1 MYCDIIIIHRK
12 GVSESMKKW
21 VFLFLFLFFGFIFSL
36 KLQSDSVPNIFLIE
50 AVVIVV
56 AYFLQIVARII
67 TVFNIKKKAEEIYG
81 CDFKYNSMIKLV
93 FSVFPKHISLHNKDN
108 TMNLII
114 IFVRKKH
121 AKYHFASKNSVEVY
135 RGNRENYRTGKV
147 RYSIGKNVT
156 WNLVG
161 KIKISCDENRETVF
175 ILTKSPI
182 DITSSDKT
190 ANEYLTNGDVFLNDC
205 TVLSKK
211 HFMGKSKKL
220 REYIK
225 NNSKL
230 TLEYFDLYNLKID
243 GVLVNLYVSHKR
255 ATKATHIHCTDGGD
269 VVWEQFYLFG
279 GMSRLAREKK
289 YLLKP
294 ICDKTAATVVVI
306 RGKPGNITGLD
317 DGLFKSHLNF
327 AKNDSIYL
335 MTEQNLPLFLSQLN

>member
-1 MYCDIIIIHRK
+1 
-12 GVSESMKKW
+12 MKKW

-36 KLQSDSVPNIFLIE
+36 KLQSDSIPNIFLIE
-50 AVVIVV
+50 AVVIVL

-81 CDFKYNSMIKLV
+81 CVFKYNSMIKLV

-135 RGNRENYRTGKV
+135 RGNRETYRTGKV
-147 RYSIGKNVT
+147 QYSIGKNVT
-156 WNLVG
+156 WKLIS
-161 KIKISCDENRETVF
+161 KIKISSMENAKSVFVLSREPMDT
-175 ILTKSPI
+175 TC
-182 DITSSDKT
+182 SDKS
-190 ANEYLTNGDVFLNDC
+190 ANEYLTNGDAFFGDC
-205 TVLSKK
+205 MVYSKK

-230 TLEYFDLYNLKID
+230 TLEYFDLYNLKLD

-255 ATKATHIHCTDGGD
+255 ATKATHIHCAESGD
-269 VVWEQFYLFG
+269 IIWEQLYPFG
-279 GMSRLAREKK
+279 GMSRPAREKK
-289 YLLKP
+289 YVLKP
-294 ICDKTAATVVVI
+294 QRDKNIITVVVI
-306 RGKPGNITGLD
+306 RGNPQEIIGLD
-317 DGLFKSHLNF
+317 IGFF
-327 AKNDSIYL
+327 QSIEMSLEFGNAYL
-335 MTEQNLPLFLSQLN
+335 VTENEFCLLQNLFIEKGEPK